1 MKQRLTMLLAATLL
15 MVGTALAQTKVNGT
29 VVSQEDNE
37 PVIGVSVLVVGT
49 NIGTVTDANGKF
61 SLTVPAGKSQ
71 LRFTYVGMETLEVSA
86 RPNMRIVLRNGDTNL
101 DEIVVTAMGI
111 KRSAKALGYSAT
123 AVSGDEIAAARTAD
137 VMSGLQGKVAGV
149 SISSAAGDPGASNS
163 VIIRGISS
171 LTGTNQPLYVIDGV
185 PMNNSAVYS
194 SDGLNSGYDFGNG
207 ANAVNPDDVE
217 NMTILKGAAATALY
231 GSRAANGVILITTK
245 SGKQHSK
252 GFGIEYNGGLQWES
266 VMRLPQMQNDFG
278 LGWNGDKT
286 DDENGSWGPKFD
298 GSTLK
303 YGTVYNN
310 SQQIKSYRAIEDN
323 MKDFFDTGF
332 RYSNSLS
339 FNGATDK
346 SDYFVSFSQIHDD
359 GIIPTNADSYKKYT
373 FSARGSHKINNLT
386 FSSSLNYAYQKN
398 KFVQTGQG
406 FENMYNSIMQTPRDI
421 AIVEL
426 KDLSNPFNTPGYYYT
441 PYSVMNPYYILNN
454 HLNEN
459 ESERF
464 YGKFQVDYDFLKWFK
479 LTYRIGLDTSTAH
492 HHHGYPNYA
501 ALYPDTPNWDSELS
515 SQTGYVER
523 RTTRRREID
532 QDIMLTFNMPIND
545 FNINAVAGFNGNER
559 RLSYL
564 DVKNTNLTIPTYY
577 NITNSAEIPTVNE
590 YQWKRRY
597 YGIYAQ
603 AEIAWKNM
611 LYLTLTARND
621 WSSTLPK
628 DNRSF
633 FYPGVTAS
641 WIFTELPGMKE
652 KAPWLTF
659 GKLRVAWGKTGND
672 ASVYMT
678 DPYYT
683 QGNFNSSG
691 WADSKFPFSKTGTN
705 AYTLGNVLGSNTL
718 SPEMTTETEFGVQL
732 AFFKNRLSVDATY
745 YNRNSDKQI
754 TQLNDDP
761 ASGYT
766 AQTVNLGKIRNRGV
780 ELLVSVVPVR
790 TKDFEWTLTWN
801 YTKNNNKVI
810 ELPEEMNG
818 RASIWGFSG
827 GTGLY
832 AIEGDEM
839 GVFEAY
845 VAKTDD
851 QGRII
856 VDKNGLP
863 QNTDE
868 MVKIGS
874 INYDYMM
881 GIGNTLRYKD
891 FSLSFDFDIRQG
903 GLMFSRTHDITYF
916 TGNAMQTTYNDRNP
930 FVVPNSVKLA
940 GEDANGNPIYV
951 ENDIPLYGTTL
962 YNYWDNGA
970 IAMGSGSLINK
981 SYVKLRQV
989 VFGWDVP
996 KKWLAKTFLTG
1007 VHLSVYG
1014 NNLLMWCPSSNTFID
1029 PESSSFGNDLEGSF
1043 GEYSTNPSC
1052 RKFGFNVN
1060 VKF

>member
-1 MKQRLTMLLAATLL
+1 MKKRLTVFLACLFL
-15 MVGTALAQTKVNGT
+15 SLGTMLAQTKVTGI

-37 PVIGVSVLVVGT
+37 PVIGVSVIVVGT
-49 NIGTVTDANGKF
+49 NVGTLTGSDGRF
-61 SLTVPAGKSQ
+61 SLTVPQGKSQ
-71 LRFTYVGMETLEVSA
+71 LRFSYVGMETLEVSA
-86 RPNMRIVLRNGDTNL
+86 RPNMRIVLRSGDTNL

-123 AVSGDEIAAARTAD
+123 AVNGDEIAAARTAD
-137 VMSGLQGKVAGV
+137 IMSSLQGKVAGV
-149 SISSAAGDPGASNS
+149 QISSATGDPGSSNS

-171 LTGTNQPLYVIDGV
+171 LGGTNQPLYVIDGV

-245 SGKQHSK
+245 SGKQQSK
-252 GFGIEYNGGLQWES
+252 GLGIEYNGGLQWES
-266 VMRLPQMQNDFG
+266 VMRLPQMQNEFG
-278 LGWNGDKT
+278 MGWNGDKT

-303 YGTVYNN
+303 YGTVFNN
-310 SQQIKSYRAIEDN
+310 SQQIKSYKAIEDN

-332 RYSNSLS
+332 RYSNSVS

-346 SDYFVSFSQIHDD
+346 SDYFVSFSQISDN

-373 FSARGSHKINNLT
+373 FSARGSHKIDNLT
-386 FSSSLNYAYQKN
+386 FSSSMNYAYQKN
-398 KFVQTGQG
+398 NFVQTGQG

-426 KDLSNPFNTPGYYYT
+426 EDLENPFNTPGYYYT

-464 YGKFQVDYDFLKWFK
+464 YGKFQLDYDFLKWFK

-492 HHHGYPNYA
+492 HHQGVPNYA
-501 ALYPDTPNWDSELS
+501 ALFPDTPNYESELK
-515 SQTGYVER
+515 SQTGSTER

-532 QDIMLTFNMPIND
+532 QDIMLTFNMPVND
-545 FNINAVAGFNGNER
+545 FNINAVGGFNGNER
-559 RLSYL
+559 RLSYM
-564 DVKNTNLTIPTYY
+564 DTKNTNLTIPTYF
-577 NITNSAEIPTVNE
+577 NITNSAEIPTVRE

-597 YGIYAQ
+597 YGVYGQ
-603 AEIAWKNM
+603 AEVAWRNM
-611 LYLTLTARND
+611 VYLTLTARND

-641 WIFTELPGMKE
+641 WIFSELLKE
-652 KAPWLTF
+652 KAPWLSF

-672 ASVYMT
+672 ADVYMT

-683 QGNFNSSG
+683 QGSFNSSG

-705 AYTLGNVLGSNTL
+705 AYTVGNVLGSSTL

-732 AFFKNRLSVDATY
+732 AFLDNRISLDATY

-754 TQLNDDP
+754 TQLSVDP

-766 AQTVNLGKIRNRGV
+766 AQNVNLGKIRNRGV
-780 ELLVSVVPVR
+780 ELLATVVPVR
-790 TKDFEWTLTWN
+790 TKDFEWSLTWN

-810 ELPEEMNG
+810 KLPEEMNG
-818 RASIWGFSG
+818 RASIYGFSG

-832 AIEGDEM
+832 AIEGEEM

-868 MVKIGS
+868 MVKIGT

-881 GIGNTLRYKD
+881 GIGSSLRYKD
-891 FSLSFDFDIRQG
+891 FTLSFDFDIRQG

-916 TGNAMQTTYNDRNP
+916 TGNAMQTAYNDRNP
-930 FVVPNSVKLA
+930 FVVPNSVKNVGTA
-940 GEDANGNPIYV
+940 DAPEYV

-970 IAMGSGSLINK
+970 TEMGSGSLVSK

-996 KKWLAKTFLTG
+996 KNWLAKTFLTG
-1007 VHLSVYG
+1007 VHLSVFG
-1014 NNLLMWCPSSNTFID
+1014 NNLLMWTPSSNTFID
-1029 PESSSFGNDLEGSF
+1029 PEASSFGNDLEGNF
-1043 GEYSTNPSC
+1043 GEYSSNPSS
-1052 RKFGFNVN
+1052 RKYGFNVK

>member
-1 MKQRLTMLLAATLL
+1 MKERLTMFL
-15 MVGTALAQTKVNGT
+15 VGFFLCAGSMLAQTKVSGT
-29 VVSQEDNE
+29 VLSQEDGQ
-37 PVIGVSVLVVGT
+37 PIIGAAVKVDGT
-49 NIGTVTDANGKF
+49 STGMLTDVNGRF
-61 SLTVPAGKSQ
+61 SLTLPEGKNQLTISYLGYQSKTVTAKNGMRVFLASDSQ
-71 LRFTYVGMETLEVSA
+71 
-86 RPNMRIVLRNGDTNL
+86 VLQDV
-101 DEIVVTAMGI
+101 VVTAMGI

-123 AVSGDEIAAARTAD
+123 AVDGDKIAAARTAD
-137 VMSGLQGKVAGV
+137 IMSSLQGKVAGV
-149 SISSAAGDPGASNS
+149 QISSSASDPGSSNS

-171 LTGTNQPLYVIDGV
+171 LSGTNQPLYVIDGV

-194 SDGLNSGYDFGNG
+194 TDGLNSGYDFGNG

-245 SGKQHSK
+245 SGKKQEK
-252 GFGIEYNGGLQWES
+252 GLGIEYNGGLQWEQ

-278 LGWNGDKT
+278 MGWNGDKT
-286 DDENGSWGPKFD
+286 DDENGSWGPRFD
-298 GSTLK
+298 GSTLRF
-303 YGTVYNN
+303 GTVYNN
-310 SQQIKSYRAIEDN
+310 SQQIKSYLPIEN
-323 MKDFFDTGF
+323 NVKDFFDTGF

-346 SDYFVSFSQIHDD
+346 SDYFVSFSQIKDD
-359 GIIPTNADSYKKYT
+359 GIIPTDADSYQKYT
-373 FSARGSHKINNLT
+373 FSARGTHKVKALT

-398 KFVQTGQG
+398 NFVQTGQG

-426 KDLSNPFNTPGYYYT
+426 KDLDNPFNTPGYYYT

-464 YGKFQVDYDFLKWFK
+464 YGKFQMDYDFLKWFK
-479 LTYRIGLDTSTAH
+479 LTYRVGLDTSTAH
-492 HHHGYPNYA
+492 HHIGIPNYA
-501 ALYPDTPNWDSELS
+501 SLFPNTPNWESELK
-515 SQTGYVER
+515 SQTGKTSR
-523 RTTRRREID
+523 QTTRRREIN
-532 QDIMLTFNMPIND
+532 QDVMLTFDMPIND
-545 FNINAVAGFNGNER
+545 FNINAVVGFNGNER
-559 RLSYL
+559 RYSYML
-564 DVKNTNLTIPTYY
+564 TETTNLTIPTYY
-577 NITNSAEIPTVNE
+577 NITNSAEIPKIEE
-590 YQWKRRY
+590 YQWKRRL
-597 YGIYAQ
+597 YGVYAQ
-603 AEIAWKNM
+603 TEVAWKNQ

-628 DNRSF
+628 ENRSF
-633 FYPGVTAS
+633 FYPGVTVS
-641 WIFTELPGMKE
+641 YLFSELLKE
-652 KAPWLTF
+652 KTPWLSF
-659 GKLRVAWGKTGND
+659 GKLRLAWGKTGND

-678 DPYYT
+678 DPYYV
-683 QGNFNSSG
+683 QGLFDSSG
-691 WADSKFPFSKTGTN
+691 WAESKFPFSKTGTN
-705 AYTLGNVLGSNTL
+705 AYTVGNVLGSNTL
-718 SPEMTTETEFGVQL
+718 SPEMTTETEVGVQL
-732 AFFKNRLSVDATY
+732 AFFKNRISVDATY

-754 TQLNDDP
+754 TRLSTDA

-766 AQTVNLGKIRNRGV
+766 AQNVNLGKIRNRGV
-780 ELLVSVVPVR
+780 ELLVTVVPVR
-790 TKDFEWTLTWN
+790 TKDFEWSLTWN
-801 YTKNNNKVI
+801 YTKNDNKVI
-810 ELPEEMNG
+810 SLPEEMNG
-818 RASIWGFSG
+818 RASIYGFSG

-845 VAKTDD
+845 VAKTNDE
-851 QGRII
+851 GKII

-868 MVKIGS
+868 LVKIGS

-881 GIGNTLRYKD
+881 GIGNSLRYKD
-891 FSLSFDFDIRQG
+891 FTLSFDFDIRQG

-930 FVVPNSVKLA
+930 FIVPNSVKKNA
-940 GEDANGNPIYV
+940 DGTYS

-970 IAMGSGSLINK
+970 VAMGSGSLVSK

-989 VFGWDVP
+989 VFGWNVP
-996 KKWLAKTFLTG
+996 SKWLAKTPLTG
-1007 VHLSVYG
+1007 VRFSIFG
-1014 NNLLMWCPSSNTFID
+1014 NNLLMWTPSSNTFID
-1029 PESSSFGNDLEGSF
+1029 PEASSFGNDLEGNF
-1043 GEYSTNPSC
+1043 GEYSSNPSS